1 MNNINKAKKHID
13 SMIYYNH
20 SVNDVIGYIKGLEA
34 SRLIDTEEF
43 HILID
48 YHYKLIKGGF

>member
-34 SRLIDTEEF
+34 SGLIDTEGF

-48 YHYKLIKGGF
+48 YHFNLINK